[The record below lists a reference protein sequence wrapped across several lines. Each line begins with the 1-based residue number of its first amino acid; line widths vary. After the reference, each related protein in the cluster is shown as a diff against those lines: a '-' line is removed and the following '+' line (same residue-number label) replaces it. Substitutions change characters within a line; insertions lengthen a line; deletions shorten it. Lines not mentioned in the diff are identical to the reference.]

1 MDRPE
6 RIKLITTP
14 KTIKE
19 LNENIG
25 NLNYNRAIDNYET
38 WLKQSA
44 SVEKI
49 EKVILNTQ
57 KELEKMSGIRLFPED
72 RKELAKTISKSI
84 LGG

>member
-38 WLKQSA
+38 WLKEA
-44 SVEKI
+44 MSVDKI
-49 EKVILNTQ
+49 QKIMYKTEDDYELGETNSLHIAIAKEIHKVIG
-57 KELEKMSGIRLFPED
+57 K
-72 RKELAKTISKSI
+72 
-84 LGG
+84 